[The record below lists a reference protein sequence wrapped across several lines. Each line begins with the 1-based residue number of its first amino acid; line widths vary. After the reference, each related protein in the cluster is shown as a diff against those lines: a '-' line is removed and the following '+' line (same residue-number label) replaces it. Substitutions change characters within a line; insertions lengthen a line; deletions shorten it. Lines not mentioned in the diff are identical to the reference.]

1 VTGPNGER
9 LCGACGESNPVRANF
24 CLGCGAKLETAAE
37 ELGERRILT
46 VLFADL
52 SGFTAFSEGSDV
64 EDVRALAKE
73 TADQLSDIVA
83 HYGGTVDKIIGDCVM
98 AVFGAPVAHE
108 DDAERAVRA
117 ALDMQECV
125 RTRRERFFGL
135 ALCVGVN
142 TGEAIWS
149 PVGPD
154 GRYTVLGD
162 TVNTAARLQGAANKG
177 EILVGAETYE
187 ASAGSIDYVEVEPI
201 TAKNKAEPVP
211 AWRAVDAKGARRVAA
226 AVPLVGREAE
236 VARVWELWEL
246 VRTTRS
252 PYVATI
258 VGDPGIGK
266 SRLIR
271 GITDK
276 IGDDATLLTGRA
288 LAYGDG
294 ITYWPVIEMVKA
306 AANINLDDS
315 TDEAS
320 RKLGTFLEDLGSD
333 DLDELR
339 TMAVAMAHL
348 IAAPTTPR
356 GTYQATEI
364 TKGEL
369 HWGIRRVFQL
379 AARRRPM
386 ALVFEDLHW
395 AEDALIDLILSFVEL
410 EDDAPLLLVASGRPE
425 LADDKPT
432 LFAPHKRNRTIEL
445 EALSTEESQE
455 LLERLVGTSAA
466 ADGALSELIARV
478 AGNPL
483 FLEETV
489 RMLADA
495 DVLGEDG
502 GVDAEKIDALS
513 MPSSLR
519 GLIGAR
525 LDRLPDVLKRTAG
538 RASVMGQSF
547 WSGAVA
553 HMDGD
558 DGEVTELLR
567 ELERHDVVQEMRTS
581 SISGEREWT
590 FRHGLIRD
598 VVYDRIPKSERVRL
612 HARCA
617 DWIAAG
623 GDEFVEI
630 IAYHLE
636 QSCLIAREI
645 ARTTY
650 APPVLDAANALMR
663 AGQKATSH
671 EGAREAV
678 RFFERALDLLQDAYP
693 ETAIELRLQMSRNL
707 TAIGRYDD
715 AYGEQQRVA
724 EDAVDLSRPDI
735 RIRALL
741 SQAETDIVMGRVTE
755 ARAHVTEAEA
765 AARDSDD
772 LSIRILTMWQRA
784 VLNELFDHEP
794 VAAEENLRG
803 ALALAEEIEDHDLS
817 LTLQMRLG
825 ALMFNVGKLGEAEVE
840 LARATTVAEARGS
853 LRHLSWITAILGYVR
868 SYRGPRNLAAEDLGK
883 ASDWLER
890 TDDRHMRIQTLIWRA
905 DLELLAKEDVRKSVL
920 YLRTALP
927 LARAIGGQMVARVCR
942 SLVDAL
948 VRQDRIGEARDY
960 AQLASE
966 VANEDDPYARAYA
979 MVAEALISAAEGDDG
994 GVRQRFAIAR
1004 SLLEATPITLAEAT
1018 LAEARAL
1025 EAIGDSTGA
1034 ADRLGEAKTLFESV
1048 GAVATV
1054 ADIAADIERL
1064 SGRASS
1070 VVPIRRASS
1079 DS

>member
-1 VTGPNGER
+1 VTGSNGER

-24 CLGCGAKLETAAE
+24 CLGCGGKLETPAG
-37 ELGERRILT
+37 ELGERRVLT

-83 HYGGTVDKIIGDCVM
+83 RYGGTVDKIIGDCVM

-117 ALDMQECV
+117 ALDMQDCV
-125 RTRRERFFGL
+125 KARSERFFGL

-162 TVNTAARLQGAANKG
+162 AVNTAARLQGAASKG
-177 EILVGAETYE
+177 EILVGAETYD
-187 ASAGSIDYVEVEPI
+187 ASVGAIDYVEIEPI
-201 TAKNKAEPVP
+201 NAKNKAEPVA
-211 AWRAVDAKGARRVAA
+211 AWRAVDAKRSRRT
-226 AVPLVGREAE
+226 AVEIPLVGRDAE
-236 VARVWELWEL
+236 LARISELWEL
-246 VRTTRS
+246 VRTKRV
-252 PYVATI
+252 PYLATI
-258 VGDPGIGK
+258 VGSPGIGK

-271 GITDK
+271 GVVDK
-276 IGDDATLLTGRA
+276 IGDAATFVTGRA

-294 ITYWPVIEMVKA
+294 ITYWPVVEMVKA
-306 AANINLDDS
+306 AANINLDDP
-315 TDEAS
+315 TEDAS
-320 RKLGTFLEDLGSD
+320 RKLGAFLESLGSD

-339 TMAVAMAHL
+339 TMAVALAHL

-379 AARRRPM
+379 AARHKPM
-386 ALVFEDLHW
+386 TLVFEDLHW
-395 AEDALIDLILSFVEL
+395 AEDALVDLIVSFVDVADE
-410 EDDAPLLLVASGRPE
+410 APLLVIASGRPE
-425 LADDKPT
+425 ITTEKPK
-432 LFAPHKRNRTIEL
+432 LFAAHKQSRSIEL
-445 EALSTEESQE
+445 EALSEGESRV
-455 LLERLVGTSAA
+455 LLERLVGRQAA
-466 ADGALSELIARV
+466 GNDGLVELLARCE
-478 AGNPL
+478 GNPL

-495 DVLGEDG
+495 GALGDDG
-502 GVDAEKIDALS
+502 TVDAEKLASVSI
-513 MPSSLR
+513 PSSLR
-519 GLIGAR
+519 GLIAAR
-525 LDRLPDVLKRTAG
+525 LDRLDGPLKRTAG

-558 DGEVTELLR
+558 DGDVTQLLYD
-567 ELERHDVVQEMRTS
+567 LERHDVIAAMPS
-581 SISGEREWT
+581 STITGEREWT

-598 VVYDRIPKSERVRL
+598 VVYERIPKAERVRL

-623 GDEFVEI
+623 GDEFIEI

-645 ARTTY
+645 ARATY

-663 AGQKATSH
+663 AGEKATSH

-678 RFFERALDLLQDAYP
+678 RFFERALVLLEDDYP

-715 AYGEQQRVA
+715 AYAEQQRVA
-724 EDAVDLSRPDI
+724 DEASALSRPDV
-735 RIRALL
+735 RVRALL
-741 SQAETDIVMGRVTE
+741 SQTETDIVMGRVAE
-755 ARAHVTEAEA
+755 AKEHVTEAERIGRA
-765 AARDSDD
+765 SDD
-772 LSIRILTMWQRA
+772 LGIRIRTMWQRA
-784 VLNELFDHEP
+784 VLDELFDGQP
-794 VAAEENLRG
+794 TAAEENLRG
-803 ALALAEEIEDHDLS
+803 ALALAEEVDDRELT

-825 ALMFNVGKLGEAEVE
+825 ALMFNVGKLADAETE
-840 LARATTVAEARGS
+840 LARATTLAQARGS

-868 SYRGPRNLAAEDLGK
+868 SYRGPRDAAADDLAR

-890 TDDRHMRIQTLIWRA
+890 TDDRHMRIQTLVWRA
-905 DLELLAKEDVRKSVL
+905 DLELLANGDLRKAVL
-920 YLRTALP
+920 FLRTALP
-927 LARAIGGQMVARVCR
+927 LARDIGGQMVARVCR

-948 VRQDRIGEARDY
+948 VRQGRVGEARDY
-960 AQLASE
+960 ATLAIE
-966 VANEDDPYARAYA
+966 VADENDPYGRAYSL
-979 MVAEALISAAEGDDG
+979 VAEALIAAAERDDG
-994 GVRQRFAIAR
+994 GVRQRFTIAQ
-1004 SLLEATPITLAEAT
+1004 SLLEATPITLAEAL

-1025 EAIGDSTGA
+1025 EVVGDTTGA
-1034 ADRLGEAKTLFESV
+1034 SDRFERARALFDGV
-1048 GAVATV
+1048 GAIATV
-1054 ADIAADIERL
+1054 EDITVAIERIT
-1064 SGRASS
+1064 GPASR

-1079 DS
+1079 GR